1 MGNMIFTGVLFLMFE
16 AIRFGGE
23 QMILGKRAAGWA
35 LVFPRY
41 VFMAYAFVALGYYGA
56 LFPLAAWVSF
66 DIYRCRKWWAYWMDK
81 HPFG

>member
-16 AIRFGGE
+16 AIRFCGE

-41 VFMAYAFVALGYYGA
+41 VFMAYAFVALGYHAA